1 MRPQAEW
8 KVMIQ
13 IARAI
18 GPRLRS
24 TRSFISVAA
33 LFVNVIARISF
44 GFTPCAASRWATRCV
59 STLVFPE
66 PAPAITSS
74 GPSVVTTAS
83 RWAGFRSARY
93 CSGDATAICAMLA
106 GVKVFATRRYPGP
119 AFEELREVEVAPLA
133 ELRERR
139 DDVEGLFLANEPV
152 PLELLPRLRVV
163 ANFGV
168 GYDRIDVEA
177 CAARGVTVTN
187 TPGVLDAATAD
198 LAFALLLAARR
209 QVVAGDRFVRSG
221 GWSGS
226 WSEGGLAEELSGS
239 TLGIVGLGRIG
250 SAVARRARGFDLRVL
265 YTRRSD
271 EPGELGERRELDALL
286 AESDL
291 VSLHMP
297 LTPET
302 DGLLDARRL
311 ALLRDG
317 AVLVNTARGEIVDED
332 ALVAELVSGR
342 ISAGLDVF
350 AHEPEVPATLL
361 ELPNVVLTPPIGR
374 ATRQTREAMTRLA
387 VDNLLAVERGD
398 PPLTP
403 VPS

>member
-1 MRPQAEW
+1 
-8 KVMIQ
+8 
-13 IARAI
+13 
-18 GPRLRS
+18 
-24 TRSFISVAA
+24 
-33 LFVNVIARISF
+33 
-44 GFTPCAASRWATRCV
+44 
-59 STLVFPE
+59 
-66 PAPAITSS
+66 
-74 GPSVVTTAS
+74 
-83 RWAGFRSARY
+83 
-93 CSGDATAICAMLA
+93 MLA

-119 AFEELREVEVAPLA
+119 AFDELDDVEVAPLETLQEPRA
-133 ELRERR
+133 
-139 DDVEGLFLANEPV
+139 DVEGLIVANEPV
-152 PLELLPRLRVV
+152 PLELLPRLRVL

-168 GYDRIDVEA
+168 GYDRIDVAA

-198 LAFALLLAARR
+198 LAFALLMAVRR
-209 QVVAGDRFVRSG
+209 QVVAGDRYVRSG

-265 YTRRSD
+265 YTRRLRAESD
-271 EPGELGERRELDALL
+271 LGEFRELDELL

-291 VSLHMP
+291 VSIHAP

-302 DGLLDARRL
+302 EGLIDARRL

-317 AVLVNTARGEIVDED
+317 AVFANTARGEIVDEP
-332 ALVAELVSGR
+332 ALVTELVSGR

-350 AHEPEVPATLL
+350 AHEPEVPAELL
-361 ELPNVVLTPPIGR
+361 ELPNVVLTPHIGS
-374 ATRQTREAMTRLA
+374 ATRQTREAMTRLV
-387 VDNLLAVERGD
+387 VDNLLSVARGD

-403 VPS
+403 V